1 MEEWLTPYPAAP
13 TASNLAKLVMGC
25 GRDLN
30 GLQTQAMQLGDQV
43 QALQRAEQLK
53 AVIVDQALAAIVTS
67 DAAGRIVEFDP
78 SAVVMFGLSRD
89 DALGCTV
96 AEVMVP
102 PRHRTAH
109 THGMDHIARGGNP
122 RRMGQRLQM
131 QAIRH
136 GGADGANGS
145 EAPSR

>member
-1 MEEWLTPYPAAP
+1 MDEWLTPYPAAP

-25 GRDLN
+25 GRDFNELK
-30 GLQTQAMQLGDQV
+30 TQAMQLGDQV

-53 AVIVDQALAAIVTS
+53 AVIVDHALAAIVTS

-96 AEVMVP
+96 AKVMVP

-109 THGMDHIARGGNP
+109 THGMDHMARGGKP
-122 RRMGQRLQM
+122 RRMGQRLQ
-131 QAIRH
+131 I
-136 GGADGANGS
+136 
-145 EAPSR
+145 